1 MVVRPGPGGG
11 LRARPA
17 GPGRRDAFARRATS
31 VSPSGTTLWT
41 TVGVRWPT
49 PMPIPM
55 PEAEPPTPMPPT
67 PLASSRREHN
77 VAAVVDVA
85 VCRRASTTDT
95 LLPLPSRHGAGR
107 HRVQLSP
114 AVPGRASPRTGESRS
129 RRRRPP
135 FAMTAHLRGDGGGIV
150 VSRSRRAR
158 NGVIVAS
165 ICASATRYWPGTNI
179 YAHFHAD
186 HAYHWRYHNC
196 HGRHIRPRLG
206 SHP

>member
-1 MVVRPGPGGG
+1 MTVR
-11 LRARPA
+11 AA
-17 GPGRRDAFARRATS
+17 GSMTKRLTFPQK
-31 VSPSGTTLWT
+31 PS
-41 TVGVRWPT
+41 
-49 PMPIPM
+49 
-55 PEAEPPTPMPPT
+55 EQ
-67 PLASSRREHN
+67 LASAPIVNPVASAITAVSFRAIAGRWHRHDAKHD

-114 AVPGRASPRTGESRS
+114 AAPGRASPRTGESRS

-135 FAMTAHLRGDGGGIV
+135 FAMTADLRGDGDGIV
-150 VSRSRRAR
+150 ISRSRRAQ

-165 ICASATRYWPGTNI
+165 ICSSGTRYWPGTNI

-186 HAYHWRYHNC
+186 HAHH
-196 HGRHIRPRLG
+196 
-206 SHP
+206 